1 MSGIIGLIV
10 TLAMLALLMYG
21 IMKKYDTMLLL
32 LAIGTIV
39 LVLFS
44 VVTGTSPL
52 GEATIGSVFL
62 DCFEVIRTSS
72 ESMLAG
78 TGLVVMSVMGYVS
91 YMSYIKASDLFAMVL
106 SKPLKKINKPY
117 VIATATIVVGALIK
131 LVIPAGSSMTA
142 LTLATIY
149 PVLIAAGVTV
159 ETASAA
165 LVLAT
170 FVVWGPAESLIYWI
184 FSIVGLEDVAVA
196 PYFVQYQIPIVALMM
211 LSLVIT
217 FPLTSKLY
225 DKKEGAIAVSTAED
239 ADIDPK
245 SLGLPMFY
253 AVLPLLPLIFVLI
266 FSELIMKSIVL
277 SIVAANF
284 LSFFLAVIIHMIVRK
299 NVKDVFNESIEFFK
313 GIGNVTGT
321 IVFFFVTGTVF
332 ATAME
337 KVGGLLYLV
346 NILVGMGGNWITLT
360 VIGCILFTLI
370 IAFTGALE
378 GSIYLFAP
386 LFLEIAQA
394 TGGNLLIMIT
404 CMIFSAGIG
413 FSICPVSLTNIMVA
427 GETKIPIFRLV
438 KREIIP
444 MVVALAVMLVS
455 VFLILA

>member
-1 MSGIIGLIV
+1 MSGIIGIIG
-10 TLAMLALLMYG
+10 TLLMLGLLMYG

-32 LAIGTIV
+32 LAIGTIALLIYSIV
-39 LVLFS
+39 S
-44 VVTGTSPL
+44 GTSVMGDASCGNIL
-52 GEATIGSVFL
+52 L

-91 YMSYIKASDLFAMVL
+91 YMSYIKASDLFAVTL

-117 VIATATIVVGALIK
+117 LIATATIVVGALIK

-149 PVLIAAGVTV
+149 PVLIATGVTV
-159 ETASAA
+159 ETASSA
-165 LVLAT
+165 LILAT

-184 FSIVGLEDVAVA
+184 FSIVGLEDTSVAT
-196 PYFVQYQIPIVALMM
+196 YFVHYQIPIVVLMM
-211 LSLVIT
+211 LVVIIS
-217 FPLTSKLY
+217 FPITAKYFDNKETDKLPIVMQES
-225 DKKEGAIAVSTAED
+225 DLTAE
-239 ADIDPK
+239 
-245 SLGLPMFY
+245 SLGLPGFY
-253 AVLPLLPLIFVLI
+253 VVLPILPLIFVLI
-266 FSELIMKSIVL
+266 FSDLILKSVVI

-284 LSFFLAVIIHMIVRK
+284 LSFFIAVIIHMIVKK
-299 NVKDVFNESIEFFK
+299 NVKQVFNESIEFFK

-337 KVGGLLYLV
+337 KIGGLSYLV
-346 NILVGMGGNWITLT
+346 NLLVNMGGNWITLT
-360 VIGCILFTLI
+360 AIGCILFTLI

-386 LFLEIAQA
+386 LFLKIAEA
-394 TGGNLLIMIT
+394 TGGNLLIMMT
-404 CMIFSAGIG
+404 AMIFSAGIG

-427 GETKIPIFRLV
+427 GETKIPIFRLI
-438 KREIIP
+438 KRNAIP
-444 MVVALAVMLVS
+444 MIAALTIMLIAV
-455 VFLILA
+455 FIIL